1 MLNHEE
7 CEVMKKQQEERQSS
21 VRKQYPEHKFLS
33 AQIPGDVMKC
43 RQFHP
48 CPERKASLLFHQDP
62 ETEKEKEEKKGKM
75 EQRKKKEIYCSIAGP
90 SGRPQ
95 SSSMVNS
102 SLIDDGYLL
111 FYCIDISADSWMDR
125 SSGMLT
131 FTQGLYWK
139 NCDEM
144 AGKKRTEPN
153 RTSVDKNGCFEIY

>member
-1 MLNHEE
+1 
-7 CEVMKKQQEERQSS
+7 
-21 VRKQYPEHKFLS
+21 
-33 AQIPGDVMKC
+33 MKC
-43 RQFHP
+43 RQFHS
-48 CPERKASLLFHQDP
+48 CPEREASLLFHQDP
-62 ETEKEKEEKKGKM
+62 ETEKREGGREKKEKM

-131 FTQGLYWK
+131 FTQAALEEACSENG
-139 NCDEM
+139 
-144 AGKKRTEPN
+144 GGN
-153 RTSVDKNGCFEIY
+153 RTPVDKNVCFEIY